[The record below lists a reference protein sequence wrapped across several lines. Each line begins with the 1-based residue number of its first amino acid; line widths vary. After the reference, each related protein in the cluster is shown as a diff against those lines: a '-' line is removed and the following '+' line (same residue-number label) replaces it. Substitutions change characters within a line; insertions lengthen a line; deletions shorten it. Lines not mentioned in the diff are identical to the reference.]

1 MKNHILLIEDDS
13 FITQMY
19 ATKIDEL
26 GFSVLTASNQS
37 EVKDILTQNNNQV
50 SLILLDLIL
59 PDVGGFDIL
68 QWIKKKPQLKDI
80 PVVVLSNLSSQ
91 ADINQAFELGAV
103 DYIVKSNYTPTEVMR
118 TVKKYL
124 PTS

>member
-37 EVKDILTQNNNQV
+37 EVKDILTQSNSQV

>member
-1 MKNHILLIEDDS
+1 MKNYILLIEDDS

-37 EVKDILTQNNNQV
+37 EVKDILTQSNSQV

>member
-26 GFSVLTASNQS
+26 GFGVFTASNQS
-37 EVKDILTQNNNQV
+37 EVKGIVSKNGKQI

-59 PDVGGFDIL
+59 PDISGFDIL
-68 QWIKKKPQLKDI
+68 QWVKKQNNLKDI

-118 TVKKYL
+118 TVQKYL

>member
-59 PDVGGFDIL
+59 PDVGGFDVL

>member
-26 GFSVLTASNQS
+26 GFNVFTASNQP
-37 EVKDILTQNNNQV
+37 EVKDILAKNGKQI

-59 PDVGGFDIL
+59 PDVSGFDIL
-68 QWIKKKPQLKDI
+68 QWIKKQANLKDI
-80 PVVVLSNLSSQ
+80 PVLVLSNLSSQ

-118 TVKKYL
+118 TVQKYL

>member
-37 EVKDILTQNNNQV
+37 EVKDILTQSNNQV

-68 QWIKKKPQLKDI
+68 QWIKKKTQLKDI

>member
-26 GFSVLTASNQS
+26 GFGVFTASNQS
-37 EVKDILTQNNNQV
+37 EVKGIVSKNGKQI

-59 PDVGGFDIL
+59 PDISGFDIL
-68 QWIKKKPQLKDI
+68 QWVKKQNNVKDI

-118 TVKKYL
+118 TVQKYL
-124 PTS
+124 STS

>member
-1 MKNHILLIEDDS
+1 MKNQILLIEDDS

-19 ATKIDEL
+19 AMKIDEL
-26 GFSVLTASNQS
+26 GYGVFTASNHS
-37 EVKDILTQNNNQV
+37 EVKDTLTKNGKNIN
-50 SLILLDLIL
+50 LILLDLIL
-59 PDVGGFDIL
+59 PDVSGFDIL
-68 QWIKKKPQLKDI
+68 KWLKTESHLKDI
-80 PVVVLSNLSSQ
+80 TVVVLSNLSSQ

-103 DYIVKSNYTPTEVMR
+103 DCIVKSNYTPTEVMR

>member
-26 GFSVLTASNQS
+26 GFNVFTASNQP
-37 EVKDILTQNNNQV
+37 EVKDILAKNGKQI

-59 PDVGGFDIL
+59 PDVSGFDIL
-68 QWIKKKPQLKDI
+68 QWIKKQANLKDI

-118 TVKKYL
+118 TVQKYL

>member
-13 FITQMY
+13 FIIQMY

-37 EVKDILTQNNNQV
+37 EVKDILTQSNSQV